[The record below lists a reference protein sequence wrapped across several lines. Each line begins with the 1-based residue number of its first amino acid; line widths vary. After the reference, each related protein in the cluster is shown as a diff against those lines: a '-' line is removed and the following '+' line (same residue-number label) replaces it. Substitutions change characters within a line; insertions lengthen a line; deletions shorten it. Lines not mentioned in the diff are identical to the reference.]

1 MIWQTIA
8 CIFLAVAVA
17 VPLSR
22 VSVVPGAPP
31 PTTGWPAL
39 RRRGFELARDV
50 YVELV
55 CDSVAVVQKLQP
67 TAAPGALT
75 WRSAVANVAVWWVS
89 LVVACVGRVEQ
100 LLFGAARLPCV
111 EVREATDTE
120 LRHGAGALAGKSI
133 LPSAYDLWVGPR
145 SAGRLR
151 LVFARLLHAKTPTS
165 RVVRHIYGL
174 LEGLPSVGV
183 SAPDH
188 SG

>member
-67 TAAPGALT
+67 PATPGALT

-89 LVVACVGRVEQ
+89 LVVAWAIGRKGHYQSRQIMHPRVRQ
-100 LLFGAARLPCV
+100 WLQGA
-111 EVREATDTE
+111 
-120 LRHGAGALAGKSI
+120 
-133 LPSAYDLWVGPR
+133 
-145 SAGRLR
+145 
-151 LVFARLLHAKTPTS
+151 
-165 RVVRHIYGL
+165 
-174 LEGLPSVGV
+174 
-183 SAPDH
+183 
-188 SG
+188 

>member
-55 CDSVAVVQKLQP
+55 CDSVACVQKLQP
-67 TAAPGALT
+67 TAAPGATT

-111 EVREATDTE
+111 DADGRRATKQELSDT
-120 LRHGAGALAGKSI
+120 
-133 LPSAYDLWVGPR
+133 
-145 SAGRLR
+145 
-151 LVFARLLHAKTPTS
+151 LHATLAS
-165 RVVRHIYGL
+165 EFVNGGS
-174 LEGLPSVGV
+174 EWE
-183 SAPDH
+183 
-188 SG
+188 